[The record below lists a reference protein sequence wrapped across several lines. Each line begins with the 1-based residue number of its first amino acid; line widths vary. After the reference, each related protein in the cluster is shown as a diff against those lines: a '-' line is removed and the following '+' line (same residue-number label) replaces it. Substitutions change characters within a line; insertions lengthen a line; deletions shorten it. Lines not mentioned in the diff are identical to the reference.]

1 MVSLRVLANKDELM
15 DAAPGKPSQNA
26 YEQAFS
32 GMLGPD
38 VRAFSFWKGRA
49 ALYAILQALG
59 VEAGDE
65 VVIAGFTCVVV
76 PNAIRFLDARPIYAD
91 ISIGSYNLDPGN
103 AAQAISPRTRAMIVQ
118 HTLGIPAP
126 LEELLALA
134 KLHDV
139 AVIEDCAHSLGSAH
153 RGKSLGTFGDA
164 AFFSSQWSKPYT
176 TGLGGVSITRASDLA
191 VRLARVQQTFAEP
204 SFSARRRLSI
214 QYWFYQRF
222 FTPQFYWLAQGLLH
236 GIGRMGLAVASSSA
250 SELRGDRPYDHEW
263 RMASPQCLAGLRQ
276 LQGLSASIRHRQ
288 MLAARYDAGLMES
301 GWSIARRNEENVLL
315 RYPVM
320 VQNKKELLQRARAA
334 HVELGSWFE
343 TPLHPVP
350 LSQHVFFGYSLGQCP
365 NAEAAAG
372 RIVNLPLHQR
382 VTVDEADRVLEFF
395 LKHAVGPG

>member
-1 MVSLRVLANKDELM
+1 MGR
-15 DAAPGKPSQNA
+15 APAKNSQKA

-38 VRAFSFWKGRA
+38 VRTFSFWKGRV

-59 VEAGDE
+59 VGAGDE
-65 VVIAGFTCVVV
+65 VLVAGFTCVVV
-76 PNAIRFLDARPIYAD
+76 PNAIRFLGARPTYAD
-91 ISIGSYNLDPGN
+91 ISTGSYNLDPIS
-103 AAQAISPRTRAMIVQ
+103 AAQAISPRTRAMIMQ
-118 HTLGIPAP
+118 HTLGISAP

-134 KLHDV
+134 KLHDL

-153 RGKSLGTFGDA
+153 RGKPLGTFGDA

-176 TGLGGVSITRASDLA
+176 TGMGGVAITRASDLA
-191 VRLARVQQTFAEP
+191 VRLARVQQAFAEP
-204 SFSARRRLSI
+204 SLSAQRRLSI

-222 FTPQFYWLAQGLLH
+222 FTPQLYWLAQRLLH
-236 GIGRMGLAVASSSA
+236 GVGRMGLAVASSSA
-250 SELRGDRPYDHEW
+250 GELVGGRPYDHEW

-276 LQGLSASIRHRQ
+276 LEGVSAGIRHRR
-288 MLAARYDAGLMES
+288 MLAARYDAGLLDS
-301 GWSIARRNEENVLL
+301 GWPIARRNEENVLL

-320 VQNKKELLQRARAA
+320 VQNKQELLQRARAA
-334 HVELGSWFE
+334 RVELGSWFE

-350 LSQHVFFGYSLGQCP
+350 LGQHVVFGYSPGQCP
-365 NAEAAAG
+365 NSEAAAG

-395 LKHAVGPG
+395 LKHAVGPDQ